1 MVELK
6 EYRLVL
12 VARLAAMVGVRKGVT
27 VPSLS
32 SSQHRLQHPIGG
44 LIRASTLREV
54 RGDKPRVA
62 WVEGVS
68 WG

>member
-6 EYRLVL
+6 EHRLVL

-32 SSQHRLQHPIGG
+32 SSQRRLQHPIGG
-44 LIRASTLREV
+44 LLRASTLHEV
-54 RGDKPRVA
+54 QGDKPRVA